1 MHSAGVSFIL
11 YLIAFVAFAVS
22 TFTAVARINLVA
34 LGLAFVALVGVI
46 NGWPGG

>member
-1 MHSAGVSFIL
+1 MLGFLL
-11 YLIAFVAFAVS
+11 YLVAFLAFAVS

-34 LGLAFVALVGVI
+34 LGLACLALVGVI